1 MSDYSLYIAFI
12 YFVTAGTAL
21 FTRFGSV
28 KIGNLLAA
36 LIAVIAFG
44 AAAFRPSHFPD
55 VGTYEVMFYH
65 ASSGDF
71 ANPEYW
77 QSHGEPGF
85 KILSYVL
92 QLGGFSYNGFLIFM
106 AILSY
111 VLLIIISKISKV
123 PFSYLWFTYFSF
135 FFVTRDLGVLRLA
148 IASHLVVLAFL
159 QRKLL
164 WQLIILAFA
173 SLSFQYYAM
182 VAIAAPI
189 LSRFKPNILILI
201 FLMVFTGVVGIS
213 GYMNIDLIASYAPDI
228 KLIKGYLGSSYN
240 ENRGI
245 STALPI
251 VRNLFFALLLY
262 WLMRKEIKLKKFRI
276 WIWSAFLSVLTYLF
290 FNDILIAAQRFS
302 AYFGVIFPLAFA
314 YLLNK
319 SNLSSFKFFLIYFSV
334 VMNFILLFYYNNFVW
349 LIFI

>member
-1 MSDYSLYIAFI
+1 MSDYSLYIAFM
-12 YFVTAGTAL
+12 YFVTAGATL
-21 FTRFGSV
+21 FARFGSV

-36 LIAVIAFG
+36 LIANIAFG

-55 VGTYEVMFYH
+55 VDSYEVIF
-65 ASSGDF
+65 ASASLGDF
-71 ANPEYW
+71 SNPAYW

-85 KILSYVL
+85 KILSYIL
-92 QLGGFSYNGFLIFM
+92 QLVWVDYNGFLIFM

-111 VLLIIISKISKV
+111 ALLIIISKISKV

-135 FFVTRDLGVLRLA
+135 FFITRDLGVLRLA

-164 WQLIILAFA
+164 WQLIILVFA
-173 SLSFQYYAM
+173 SFSFQYYVM

-201 FLMVFTGVVGIS
+201 FLMVFAGVIGIS
-213 GYMNIDLIASYAPDI
+213 GYMNTDLIANFAPKRLLDSYLD
-228 KLIKGYLGSSYN
+228 KNYN
-240 ENRGI
+240 EIRGL
-245 STALPI
+245 STAVPI

-276 WIWSAFLSVLTYLF
+276 WIWAAFLSVLTYLF
-290 FNDILIAAQRFS
+290 FNDILILAQRFS
-302 AYFGVIFPLAFA
+302 AYFGAIFPLAFA

-319 SNLSSFKFFLIYFSV
+319 PDLSSSKFFLIYFLLII
-334 VMNFILLFYYNNFVW
+334 NFLLLFYYNDFVW
-349 LIFI
+349 RIFI